1 MAMKNEWSEARR
13 STYILYMH
21 LQYVRGLEAVALLF
35 VIARNPWLS
44 VTVSVLSLMIGVTE
58 GIALYEGFRLP

>member
-21 LQYVRGLEAVALLF
+21 LQYVRGLEVVALLF
-35 VIARNPWLS
+35 VYRPKP
-44 VTVSVLSLMIGVTE
+44 TVVCYCLCFVSYV
-58 GIALYEGFRLP
+58 

>member
-1 MAMKNEWSEARR
+1 
-13 STYILYMH
+13 MH

-58 GIALYEGFRLP
+58 GFALYEGFRLP